1 MRSRPTW
8 RNFVNLFFI
17 LVALT
22 IYLNIGW
29 TIGAYYET
37 NILPHKPQTTWQT
50 VWAGGFGF
58 LAGNNP
64 DAGGFPIIAMLL
76 WPTIVLIWL
85 CSWLV
90 FGLYYL
96 GWLVFAG
103 GVGKLL
109 GLA

>member
-1 MRSRPTW
+1 MRMKTARKVVFWT
-8 RNFVNLFFI
+8 
-17 LVALT
+17 LVVVLLAV
-22 IYLNIGW
+22 YLNIGW

-85 CSWLV
+85 GSWLV

-96 GWLVFAG
+96 GWLIFAG
-103 GVGKLL
+103 GLAKLVGL
-109 GLA
+109 G